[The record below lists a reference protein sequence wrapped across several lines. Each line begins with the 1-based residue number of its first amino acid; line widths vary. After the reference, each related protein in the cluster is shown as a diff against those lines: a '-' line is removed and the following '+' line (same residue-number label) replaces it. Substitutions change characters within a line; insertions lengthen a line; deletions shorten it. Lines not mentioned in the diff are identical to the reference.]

1 MPQIPDQTIKLIAAG
16 VLLAHGLAHGGAL
29 GALAW
34 IRLRPGTP
42 TGDWLAARSW
52 LIPSLPADT
61 ATTFASAF
69 WIVSLVGFVVA
80 AMSFWGLIV
89 PAGVWRPL
97 AVAAALVSATG
108 IVMFLGTWPMFNT
121 LAALGVNVA
130 VLVAVLWL
138 RWPSEAILGA

>member
-1 MPQIPDQTIKLIAAG
+1 MSDQTIKLIAAG
-16 VLLAHGLAHGGAL
+16 VLLLHGLSHGGAL

-52 LIPSLPADT
+52 LAPSLPGDT
-61 ATTFASAF
+61 ATTIASAF
-69 WIVSLVGFVVA
+69 WIVSLAGFVIA
-80 AMSFWGLIV
+80 AMSFWGVI
-89 PAGVWRPL
+89 PGNVWRPL
-97 AVAAALVSATG
+97 AVASAVVSIAG
-108 IVMFLGTWPMFNT
+108 IVLFFGTWPMFNT

-138 RWPSEAILGA
+138 HWPPQATFGR